1 MATAVPVLCGLL
13 LCVGIL
19 LGVIAVVPHTPNRE
33 SRRVAHLRVL
43 RWARVSRRRPLL
55 AVTAAGVV
63 WWATG
68 WPVAAGAAIAA
79 VYGLPRLLAPRS
91 DRDAIAL
98 QEALAVWT
106 RRVGDLLASG
116 AGGLH
121 QALVRSADTAPDLLA
136 APLRRLAA
144 RLSTHGPEQALRAFA
159 EEFADPTVDEVV
171 LALLLRLR
179 AGGRGV
185 VEILHAQAAALDA
198 RAVLRREIEADRAKP
213 RTTVRTLVGITA
225 VMVAGLLVFSRGY
238 LAPFDSWT
246 GQGVL
251 AIVVGIF
258 ALALWRMHRLSTT
271 PRGTRYLAAGEAP

>member
-1 MATAVPVLCGLL
+1 M
-13 LCVGIL
+13 
-19 LGVIAVVPHTPNRE
+19 
-33 SRRVAHLRVL
+33 
-43 RWARVSRRRPLL
+43 SRRRLL
-55 AVTAAGVV
+55 IAVTATGVV

-116 AGGLH
+116 AGSLH
-121 QALVRSADTAPDLLA
+121 QALARSADTAPDLLA

-144 RLSTHGPEQALRAFA
+144 RLSTDGPEQALRAFA
-159 EEFADPTVDEVV
+159 DEFADPTVDEVV

-179 AGGRGV
+179 TGGRGV

-198 RAVLRREIEADRAKP
+198 RAGLRREIEADRAKP

-225 VMVAGLLVFSRGY
+225 VMVAGLLLVSRGY